1 MEQILTVDEAAEQLK
16 VRPETVR
23 RLLSQ
28 GKLPGNKVGRA
39 WRIPEG
45 ELLRFLRGEVRIDTA
60 DSREPAGVGA
70 IDQPMWIE

>member
-1 MEQILTVDEAAEQLK
+1 MEEILTVDEAANYLK

-28 GKLPGNKVGRA
+28 GRLPGNKVGRA

-45 ELLRFLRGEVRIDTA
+45 ALMDFLRGEEAEAVA
-60 DSREPAGVGA
+60 VEHGVNT
-70 IDQPMWIE
+70 DQPVWID

>member
-1 MEQILTVDEAAEQLK
+1 MEQVFTVDEAATHLK

-28 GKLPGNKVGRA
+28 GRLPGNKVGRA

-45 ELLRFLRGEVRIDTA
+45 ALMDYLRGEEAGPAIMMDTA
-60 DSREPAGVGA
+60 HASH
-70 IDQPMWIE
+70 QPMWIE